1 VARLL
6 QWAGGA
12 TTEDKAMRWFTRKR
26 WDPEELRAAE
36 DWVRAALAL
45 DTGDPTETTLRLC
58 ARLQETLA
66 LSPGEAVE
74 LVLGIAREV
83 EAARGGPKPG
93 GKPRML

>member
-1 VARLL
+1 MARLL

-12 TTEDKAMRWFTRKR
+12 TTADKAMRWSTRKR
-26 WDPEELRAAE
+26 RDPEELPAAA

-45 DTGDPTETTLRLC
+45 DTGNPTETTLRFC
-58 ARLQETLA
+58 ARLHETGA